1 MTNPAVSPDPAYYS
15 GLANK
20 PIAGLD
26 HYTTPQSPKPPK
38 RPSNGVIIALIVV
51 FGLIAIAV
59 IGALGEN
66 SKERKFIDSNIP
78 TAEPASPTYPT
89 YPKNPLATVPKKNF
103 FTDMNG
109 QFLVGDGVGQ
119 VPAGTY
125 LVDAVPNR
133 GGGYWARCSD
143 FSCQIGNPGRTMI
156 RSGYIRTGSE
166 YLVIDPL
173 DQSVKLN
180 DVTLTKVVK

>member
-20 PIAGLD
+20 PIAGLE

-66 SKERKFIDSNIP
+66 SKDRKFIDSNIP
-78 TAEPASPTYPT
+78 TAEPASPT

-166 YLVIDPL
+166 YLVIDPS

-180 DVTLTKVVK
+180 DVTLAKVVK

>member
-20 PIAGLD
+20 PIAGLE
-26 HYTTPQSPKPPK
+26 HYTTQTPKPPK

-51 FGLIAIAV
+51 LGLIAIAV
-59 IGALGEN
+59 IGALGED
-66 SKERKFIDSNIP
+66 SKSRSYIDSNIP
-78 TAEPASPTYPT
+78 SAEPAAPAKVAPAPT
-89 YPKNPLATVPKKNF
+89 KPKKDF

-109 QFLVGDGVGQ
+109 QFVVGDGVGQ

-143 FSCQIGNPGRTMI
+143 YSCQIFNPGRTMI

-166 YLVIDPL
+166 YLVIDPS

-180 DVTLTKVVK
+180 DLTLTKVVK